1 MLSIL
6 FLRKKKTFSSPARN
20 NLLGTTWIRQNP
32 RKGPIST
39 RHVSHQPWPHQTIEA
54 IIITHEVQQCSM
66 LFNIHIHIQN
76 LEQHQNQSAYSV
88 FFFFWKQKCLAV
100 VAVAPVAV
108 SLFISSHP
116 FFFIYMHYLC
126 FSRLDFLLNK
136 TFTFY
141 FLLFVKYSRFCW
153 WLCWVCYAMF
163 M

>member
-116 FFFIYMHYLC
+116 FFLFICIIYVSLGLIFYLIKHSL
-126 FSRLDFLLNK
+126 FI
-136 TFTFY
+136 FY
-141 FLLFVKYSRFCW
+141 FL
-153 WLCWVCYAMF
+153 
-163 M
+163 